1 MPTFRLKADLPD
13 LPQLNTEAARRE
25 FQKAVTQAAFEAER
39 LIKSAMTEPKS
50 GREYRFLRR
59 TKSTR
64 SGRRQAGDY
73 IRYTASAAG
82 EAPGVRPGIVGGGNL
97 LNSVQVRSSKTGRI
111 SADTVVGAEY
121 ARHLEFGTNRMAAR
135 QFAAPAVKVV
145 EPILNRRINDLIVRL
160 I

>member
-1 MPTFRLKADLPD
+1 MPTFRLKANLPD

-39 LIKSAMTEPKS
+39 LIKTAMAEPKS

-73 IRYTASAAG
+73 IRYTASAPG

-97 LNSVQVRSSKTGRI
+97 LNSVQVRRARGRI

-135 QFAAPAVKVV
+135 SFAAPAVKVV
-145 EPILNRRINDLIVRL
+145 EPILNRRVNDLIVRL